1 MEDLGLWWVW
11 VCGSYGGFGFDV
23 GFGIDGGFDFAMSL
37 VSDGFRLMV
46 GFGSAVRFYFN
57 GGFGSAVG
65 FGFDG
70 GFGSAVVAV
79 SYG

>member
-23 GFGIDGGFDFAMSL
+23 GFGIDGGFDFVVSL

-46 GFGSAVRFYFN
+46 GFGFTV
-57 GGFGSAVG
+57 GFDFDSG
-65 FGFDG
+65 FGF
-70 GFGSAVVAV
+70 AV
-79 SYG
+79 GLGLQWLR